1 VTASTG
7 TVTVTASTIRV
18 DSVSIPVGG
27 SLTVTYGSGSGG
39 AATSPSTATMTTFNA
54 QERNT
59 SGGTLAAVA
68 GSPTVSVGG
77 GGVSPGGGGAGPAAV
92 ALSLVRVAGQDRI
105 ATSVAASQAGFPTTH
120 SAAAVVLARSDTFAD
135 ALAGTPLAVDK
146 HGPLLLT
153 GSAAL
158 STATSTEIQRVLAPG
173 ATVYVLGGISAVT
186 PAVANAVAALG
197 HPVVRVSGPDRFA
210 TAVQVAA
217 TVGNPGIVFEADGTN
232 FPDALSAGSAAA
244 AAGGVVL
251 LTAGSGQSGP
261 TAGYLAAH
269 PTAKRY
275 AIGGPAAHADP
286 LAKAFVGSDRF
297 ATSVL
302 VAQAFFPAPAAIG
315 LASGL
320 AFPDALSGGSV
331 AAMNHGP
338 IVLVPSGGALP
349 SAVAS
354 YLATAQ
360 SSATSAWL
368 FGGTSSV
375 GADIF
380 NAAAA
385 ILGTA
390 T

>member
-1 VTASTG
+1 
-7 TVTVTASTIRV
+7 
-18 DSVSIPVGG
+18 
-27 SLTVTYGSGSGG
+27 
-39 AATSPSTATMTTFNA
+39 M
-54 QERNT
+54 
-59 SGGTLAAVA
+59 
-68 GSPTVSVGG
+68 
-77 GGVSPGGGGAGPAAV
+77 
-92 ALSLVRVAGQDRI
+92 
-105 ATSVAASQAGFPTTH
+105 
-120 SAAAVVLARSDTFAD
+120 LARSDTFAD
-135 ALAGTPLAVDK
+135 ALAGTPLAVGK

-153 GSAAL
+153 SSAAL
-158 STATSTEIQRVLAPG
+158 SSATATEIQRVLAPG

-197 HPVVRVSGPDRFA
+197 YPVVRLSGPDRFA
-210 TAVQVAA
+210 TAVQVAGA
-217 TVGNPGIVFEADGTN
+217 LGNPSIVFEADGTN

-244 AAGGVVL
+244 EASGVVL
-251 LTAGSGQSGP
+251 LTNGSAQSGP
-261 TAGYLAAH
+261 TAGYLTAH
-269 PTAKRY
+269 PGATRY

-286 LAKAFVGSDRF
+286 SATPFVGSDRF
-297 ATSVL
+297 TTSVL
-302 VAQAFFPAPAAIG
+302 VAQAFFPKPAAIG

-338 IVLVPSGGALP
+338 VVLVPSSGALP
-349 SAVAS
+349 SSVAS

-375 GADIF
+375 DAGIF